1 MKKSMKKYLAVVV
14 AMSALLQLTAYAG
27 PGFSASSSKA
37 AAAAANAQ
45 YEAAYGAQV
54 TVPITPGPTV
64 PAQDANAHTQ
74 MAIQQAAQQAA
85 AQQAAAPSASRSPRG
100 SSFKTK
106 APLNTTRITPVKA
119 MKNPSSVRREK
130 RSSPAKWARMAVK
143 MGAAATMMLTFAAS
157 VWVRAVFSV

>member
-1 MKKSMKKYLAVVV
+1 MAGV
-14 AMSALLQLTAYAG
+14 ASGAAG
-27 PGFSASSSKA
+27 KGAPSSSTVGTA
-37 AAAAANAQ
+37 
-45 YEAAYGAQV
+45 V
-54 TVPITPGPTV
+54 TVPQNSVRRVTRRGSCCPPIRRSSTEYT
-64 PAQDANAHTQ
+64 
-74 MAIQQAAQQAA
+74 

-106 APLNTTRITPVKA
+106 APLKTTRITPVKA
-119 MKNPSSVRREK
+119 MRNPSSVRREK